1 MNAEQRRWLQVVAA
15 ACQQL
20 LDEAPDGHRADV
32 SALLVRV
39 RAALDADG
47 QSV

>member
-20 LDEAPDGHRADV
+20 LDEAPDGYRADV